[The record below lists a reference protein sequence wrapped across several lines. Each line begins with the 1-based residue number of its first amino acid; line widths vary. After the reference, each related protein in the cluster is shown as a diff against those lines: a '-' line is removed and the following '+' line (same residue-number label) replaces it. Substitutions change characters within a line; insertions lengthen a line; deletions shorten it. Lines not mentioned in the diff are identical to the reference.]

1 MIIEQ
6 NELRNSYPVYKLP
19 IYSFRF
25 ISNFL
30 LAKLR
35 FFFHN
40 AKIITHKEIFS
51 YIFLR

>member
-1 MIIEQ
+1 M
-6 NELRNSYPVYKLP
+6 RNCYSIRKLP

-30 LAKLR
+30 LAKLS

-51 YIFLR
+51 SIFLR